1 MEAAEVKK
9 KRKTRTD
16 KGVIRATRRDM
27 ACIAW
32 IAEQYAARGDQIQ
45 VILSWYPDPDHPM
58 KDELVSQ
65 STTREQIGR
74 WVRAGWVVY
83 KRMLAEGP
91 GWAYVTRAGLHLVNL
106 DGIFKPHPPSE
117 KMLSHIYAVNQVR
130 LWMDEDEMDK
140 DEDMEYHWKSER
152 RFRTELNVKRG
163 ESSGPIADGLVY
175 PNGDPVAVEVQ
186 ISPLKPSG
194 WVNKF
199 RELLRHRDEGKDG
212 LGSELRYPEIWV
224 YVPSEQMKAAAF
236 NARGSLGADDQARID
251 VIVQDDL
258 LMEECSWL

>member
-1 MEAAEVKK
+1 MEPTSKVKK

-16 KGVIRATRRDM
+16 KGVIRATKRDM

-45 VILSWYPDPDHPM
+45 VILSWYPDETHPM

-83 KRMLAEGP
+83 KRVLAEGP

-130 LWMDEDEMDK
+130 LWMDMDE
-140 DEDMEYHWKSER
+140 EINYHWKSER
-152 RFRTELNVKRG
+152 RFRTELDIKRG
-163 ESSGPIADGLVY
+163 ESSGPIADAVVY
-175 PNGDPVAVEVQ
+175 PNGDTTAVEVQ
-186 ISPLKPSG
+186 ISPLKPSE
-194 WVNKF
+194 WVSKF
-199 RELLRHRDEGKDG
+199 RG
-212 LGSELRYPEIWV
+212 
-224 YVPSEQMKAAAF
+224 AAASS
-236 NARGSLGADDQARID
+236 R
-251 VIVQDDL
+251 
-258 LMEECSWL
+258 